1 MEDTILKIENI
12 SKNYPGVKALK
23 NVSMEIKKG
32 EVRAFVGENG
42 AGKSTLI
49 KCIMGVEIPDEEY
62 KERVLR
68 AAKILQR
75 EGLDALI
82 VNSNEADYAN
92 ARYFSGFWPL
102 FERCGVAIS
111 AAGDAALLVGPESRE
126 FGADRSRLDKVFV
139 LKAYREGADPS
150 YPELNADTYQDVF
163 NALGIKGKKL
173 RIGVASYLDTSVIIM
188 EAIKDAFPE
197 AEIVRADHIMVELR
211 SVKSINEINCLREGY
226 RIAEL
231 ATKQV
236 IKEIRPGMTEL
247 QMVGVAQRVIYENGA
262 EYEGLPMYVFSEAST
277 RHAISRSSY
286 RKFEKGD
293 IVQLN
298 LSAKID
304 GYSAAI
310 GYPIVLGKLE
320 GKRRDVVMFGL
331 EAHNWTQKQVKA
343 GVMASDIAK
352 DFYKYF
358 VDNGYKEN
366 FVYGPLHG
374 TGLIEVEAPWVETS
388 SDYKLQPNMCYQID
402 TFISSDTFGVRWEK
416 GIAVTED
423 GCDILSPEIG
433 TLYELEF

>member
-1 MEDTILKIENI
+1 MAEHGKILI
-12 SKNYPGVKALK
+12 P
-23 NVSMEIKKG
+23 VS
-32 EVRAFVGENG
+32 
-42 AGKSTLI
+42 
-49 KCIMGVEIPDEEY
+49 EY
-62 KERVLR
+62 KERALR
-68 AAKILQR
+68 AAELIKR
-75 EGLDALI
+75 DGLDALI

-102 FERCGVAIS
+102 FERCGVVIAPT
-111 AAGDAALLVGPESRE
+111 GDAALMVGPESRE
-126 FGADRSRLDKVFV
+126 FAADRSKIDKIFV
-139 LKAYREGADPS
+139 LKEYRESADPA
-150 YPELNADTYQDVF
+150 YPELVPDTFHDAFKAV
-163 NALGIKGKKL
+163 GVTGKKL
-173 RIGVASYLDTSVIIM
+173 RIGVASYLDTSVVIM
-188 EAIKDAFPE
+188 EGIKAAFPE

-211 SVKSINEINCLREGY
+211 RIKSVNEIACLREGY

-231 ATKQV
+231 ATQQV
-236 IKEIRPGMTEL
+236 IKEIQPGMTEL
-247 QMVGVAQRVIYENGA
+247 QMVGVAQRVVYEQGA

-331 EAHNWTQKQVKA
+331 EAHNWTEKQIKA
-343 GVMASDIAK
+343 GVPASEIASN
-352 DFYKYF
+352 FYKYY
-358 VDNGYKEN
+358 VDNGYKDN

-374 TGLIEVEAPWVETS
+374 TGIIEVEAPWVETS
-388 SDYKLQPNMCYQID
+388 SNYNLEKNMTFQID
-402 TFISSDTFGVRWEK
+402 TFIATDTFGVRWEK

-423 GCDILSPEIG
+423 GCDVLCPEIG
-433 TLYELEF
+433 KLYELEF

>member
-1 MEDTILKIENI
+1 MAEHGTI
-12 SKNYPGVKALK
+12 
-23 NVSMEIKKG
+23 
-32 EVRAFVGENG
+32 R
-42 AGKSTLI
+42 
-49 KCIMGVEIPDEEY
+49 IPDQEY
-62 KERVLR
+62 KERAQK
-68 AAKILQR
+68 AAKIIQR

-92 ARYFSGFWPL
+92 ARYFSGYWPL
-102 FERCGVAIS
+102 FERCGVAI
-111 AAGDAALLVGPESRE
+111 APTGEAALMVGPESRE
-126 FGADRSRLDKVFV
+126 FGADRSRIDKVFV
-139 LKAYREGADPS
+139 LKAYREGADPA
-150 YPELNADTYQDVF
+150 YPELVADTYQDVF
-163 NALGIKGKKL
+163 RSLGITGKKL
-173 RIGVASYLDTSVIIM
+173 RIGVASYLDTSVVIM
-188 EAIKDAFPE
+188 EAIKEAFPE
-197 AEIVRADHIMVELR
+197 SEIVRADHIMVELR
-211 SVKSINEINCLREGY
+211 SIKSINEINCLREGY

-231 ATKQV
+231 ATQQV

-247 QMVGVAQRVIYENGA
+247 QMVGVAQRVVYEHGA

-320 GKRRDVVMFGL
+320 GRRRDVVLFGL
-331 EAHNWTQKQVKA
+331 EAHRWTQEQVKA
-343 GVMASDIAK
+343 GVIAADIARE
-352 DFYKYF
+352 FYDYY
-358 VDNGYKEN
+358 VRNGYKDN

-374 TGLIEVEAPWVETS
+374 TGMIEVEAPWVETI
-388 SDYKLQPNMCYQID
+388 SDYALQSNMTFQID

-416 GIAVTED
+416 GIAVTEE